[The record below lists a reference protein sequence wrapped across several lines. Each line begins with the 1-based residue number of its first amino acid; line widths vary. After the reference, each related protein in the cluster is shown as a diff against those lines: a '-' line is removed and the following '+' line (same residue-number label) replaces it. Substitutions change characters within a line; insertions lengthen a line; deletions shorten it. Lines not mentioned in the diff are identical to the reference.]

1 MFLRNL
7 FIFIYLIILVV
18 LFGSYEAPWQL
29 WSSFFLSALL
39 LTFITYYHIF
49 IEKKYSPF
57 LSTYIVFNYLFFI
70 VAPIIQSKN
79 FMPLDSPVF
88 DHKFPYKEDLF
99 IKTNLLI
106 SLFHIIFF
114 LTYIGV
120 KGYIKTIKKP
130 VLLTKS
136 RSTQVVFRDV
146 FYITVI
152 SLILVGIGLPFLIDE
167 YVRHNWTPSSFS
179 PGYQLVFKKIVF
191 SIPIAA
197 IVLCKLIFDKKSI
210 STQTWIINCL
220 VCGAIIFFLF
230 ILKNPLVE
238 KRNAL
243 GPVYLL
249 LIFLFYPKLV
259 NSNLKTCLLL
269 FVAMIIVFPLTQ
281 ALTHLQYGITELIEN
296 PSLLS
301 AVIDRG
307 DLSKGFM
314 SLNYDAFVNIGIAIE
329 ATELNGFSYG
339 FQLLSAFLFFV
350 PRSIWA
356 AKPDASG
363 LVLGNHVIE
372 EYGFN
377 FANLSNPLVSE
388 GYMNFG
394 IPGVAIM
401 AFALA
406 LTCLF
411 FLTWLNSNDY
421 LKKATAFYFAIHLLF
436 LLRGDFTNG
445 YSYFVGV
452 FIGIYVIPKLIIKMT
467 GTILDKKVWV
477 NTN

>member
-1 MFLRNL
+1 M
-7 FIFIYLIILVV
+7 
-18 LFGSYEAPWQL
+18 
-29 WSSFFLSALL
+29 
-39 LTFITYYHIF
+39 
-49 IEKKYSPF
+49 
-57 LSTYIVFNYLFFI
+57 
-70 VAPIIQSKN
+70 
-79 FMPLDSPVF
+79 
-88 DHKFPYKEDLF
+88 
-99 IKTNLLI
+99 
-106 SLFHIIFF
+106 
-114 LTYIGV
+114 
-120 KGYIKTIKKP
+120 
-130 VLLTKS
+130 LTKS